1 MSTSKTGTFHGDSGP
16 NFPDTVITSFPQ
28 RWGSYFTSD
37 PSGVHTRV
45 RNQLRTGER
54 EIGNPY
60 DLVLRVFDVCCRTFY
75 ENTSFEDRQPL
86 MNYIFTDSIN
96 FVVSINS
103 GPLLSQLL
111 TL

>member
-1 MSTSKTGTFHGDSGP
+1 MSIIKTGTRHEHSGA
-16 NFPDTVITSFPQ
+16 NFPDTIITSFPQ
-28 RWGSYFTSD
+28 RWGSYFTND

-45 RNQLRTGER
+45 RDQLRKGER

-60 DLVLRVFDVCCRTFY
+60 DLVLSVFDVCCRTFY

-96 FVVSINS
+96 FVVSKNS
-103 GPLLSQLL
+103 GGLLLQPL